1 MKLRTITA
9 GAAIAGAL
17 SVGLVGVAGAA
28 SPGKG
33 HAGAHQRIARI
44 EAVAN
49 AGALPANF
57 NCSTAATKLARIQTV
72 QSKIAT
78 RMTTAEGRESA
89 ATAAGDTARATEIA
103 NRISKAQTF
112 QADLGTVAN
121 LITAKCG

>member
-28 SPGKG
+28 TPGQG
-33 HAGAHQRIARI
+33 QAGAHKGAARI

-57 NCSTAATKLARIQTV
+57 DCSTAATKLARIQTA

-78 RMTTAEGRESA
+78 HITTAEGRESA
-89 ATAAGDTARATEIA
+89 ATAAGNTARATAIA

-112 QADLGTVAN
+112 QADLGKVAN